1 MKRKRSRAGALPQPA
16 LNRRG
21 CQRRRPSQR
30 PRGQGQRAR
39 CPTGSPAG
47 PSQRPR
53 PKQRS
58 QSSTAPQPRGQQSGG
73 HDRSS
78 WHEQMYPSLPIVGA
92 LPPRVQRRR
101 FRRTSGR
108 LTCRS
113 ALPHVGA
120 LPPRVQRRQFHRA
133 AVAWTTPGWD
143 LSGAVRPRARS
154 SHGGTRAARAARAD
168 SSSGTGSRMTA
179 RSTTQAR
186 LARRVRRRTVARVP
200 RPLRRDF
207 RFKDPRRAVDAP
219 ARRATHRRHDHL
231 AVLCLGRE
239 ARAQT

>member
-1 MKRKRSRAGALPQPA
+1 MWWALPPR

-30 PRGQGQRAR
+30 PRGQGRRA
-39 CPTGSPAG
+39 
-47 PSQRPR
+47 RPR

-58 QSSTAPQPRGQQSGG
+58 QSSTAPQPRGRESGG

-78 WHEQMYPSLPIVGA
+78 WHEQMYPLLPIVGA

-101 FRRTSGR
+101 FRRTSGP

-143 LSGAVRPRARS
+143 LSGAVSPRARS
-154 SHGGTRAARAARAD
+154 SHGGARAARAARAD

-219 ARRATHRRHDHL
+219 ARRATHRRHDQL